1 MTTTLLPPI
10 EITAARIPIAGHRW
24 IAATVAVPAEAKG
37 VVVFAHGGRSPDD
50 QLVAAELHD
59 RRLATV
65 LADLLTL
72 EEQRID
78 ERTAALRFQVPL
90 LAQRVVDVINWAQT
104 SGAIAGLPLGL
115 FGAGATAA
123 AALDAAA
130 QRPREIAAVVARN
143 ARVDLAASLEDVTA
157 PTLLIAGG
165 NDPVIVALNER
176 AVRRMDGMATLRI
189 LPEKVDVATLASR
202 WFIEHLVAED
212 ICAFAMS

>member
-10 EITAARIPIAGHRW
+10 EITTARIPIAGHRW

-37 VVVFAHGGRSPDD
+37 VVVFAHGGRGPDD
-50 QLVAAELHD
+50 EIVAAELHD

-90 LAQRVVDVINWAQT
+90 LAQRVVDVIDWAQT
-104 SGAIAGLPLGL
+104 SGAVAGLPLGL
-115 FGAGATAA
+115 FGASASAA

-130 QRPREIAAVVARN
+130 QRPQEVAAVVARN
-143 ARVDLAASLEDVTA
+143 ARADLATDLEDVTA

-165 NDPVIVALNER
+165 NDPVIVGLNER
-176 AVRRMDGMATLRI
+176 AVRRMDGMATLRVI
-189 LPEKVDVATLASR
+189 PEKGDAAALASG
-202 WFIEHLVAED
+202 WFNRHLVTED